1 MHRGKISK
9 IFINQ
14 RKGRIMEKILRKGFI
29 SLLSL
34 LMVFTT
40 FNQLITNVAAEQEYE
55 NIALDKVV
63 VASSAIAG
71 NEGSNAVDGKIDT
84 KWEVGNISTNP
95 SIIVDL
101 GKEES
106 FEKITLKWASN
117 FAFRYKLYVVKTDQ
131 KYGQVLFHE
140 EGTGGDEEWEMEE
153 NTIARYVKIELIEAK
168 SGESTI
174 GLKELEV
181 LRVKK
186 DTSNDP
192 VNIALNKPA
201 YASGNEANLDRLG
214 PGGAFDGK
222 YSNDYNERWS
232 SGNITK
238 SPQWIYVDLEAEM
251 TFSSIHIFWENA
263 FATKY
268 VLQYSND
275 VGTDKNWI
283 TFVNV
288 DDGKGS
294 WEKFDFDPITARFVR
309 LYATASNG
317 VGSAKPI
324 SIWEMEI
331 YEEVNNSLTVDDIAK
346 DFTIGT
352 ITSNMDR
359 MPVYHYDNDNIVAE
373 IFCSDTDFVVEDNG
387 MIHKPLVDKEVL
399 VTYIIKDKRTN
410 ATKEMKNIPVIIP
423 GQNSVALDSN
433 PVPTTVPTIQE
444 WNGAT
449 GTYQLTNNSRIIV
462 QDESLYKAAQIT
474 KDDIKDLFGLEL
486 EISNTTVKKGDI
498 LLTKENADTTI
509 GDQGYTLEIGDSI
522 TIKSTTYQGVFFG
535 TRSVLQALVASGDA
549 LTINK
554 GEARDYAKYEYR
566 KFMLDVA
573 RKYMPMWYLKD
584 FVKYASWYKFTD
596 IQVHLN
602 DTSYNGH
609 SRFRLE
615 SDIPGLTATDG
626 YYTKGEYR
634 DFQYYAEDY
643 GIRIVSEFDTPAHS
657 AVFIDNNSELGF
669 DGTHLD
675 IRLNSDKKETV
686 YKFIADLY
694 EEYMGGDNPVFVTDA
709 FNVGLDE
716 YNSAY
721 KEDMT
726 QYTQYVMDLVYN
738 KYGKTPMAWASMGC
752 VDSDKTKIPDYPIMD
767 AWANYAI
774 SLKSL
779 FNQDYKLINA
789 TNKYGYIVP
798 GGNNGYPDFAK
809 EEEMYNNLS
818 AGKFRDKMGAGV
830 DVAEGHPKIVGGS
843 ISLWNDR
850 GIFNGIS
857 VYDVFARTQSI
868 LPIYAQTF
876 WYGKDNDKSYD
887 QFKAE
892 VNTLGTG
899 PNVEMDKE
907 ISSKTE
913 KVYDFDMENTSKQ
926 GDNLVIKDNSGNG
939 YDATAIKATV
949 ETTDE
954 GQALK
959 LNGDGYLQMQHSAL
973 KWPYTLAFDLKIDES
988 QTGDI
993 VLFEE
998 TMPIEECN
1006 QWIDTKYQTRKIYL
1020 KEIDGKYKLMYDRDS
1035 YHYEHNIELEKGK
1048 LYQLAFTSDK
1058 KYTNVYLDGV
1068 VKSTINGPILTSSGN
1083 KWYDSASINLPLQK
1097 IGQNL
1102 VGTLD
1107 NIKVYNRL
1115 LNNEEIKNLYDTG
1128 IDVIHENIA
1137 LNKKATA
1144 SSSYTDYQTPNKAFD
1159 GIINQSASGPEQ
1171 SRWASARTHDQWI
1184 QVDLNKVYK
1193 VDQIKITW
1201 EDAYGVDYELKGS
1214 VNGKDWFT
1222 IKNVTGNVAKENN
1235 HTGLGDIEARYIKL
1249 IGTKAANNAKYG
1261 YSIYEIEVYENPK
1274 NDLLRTISQV
1284 KDKLSEMNVGN
1295 FHGQIKE
1302 ETYQTFTAYLTNLEN
1317 EVVGKESI
1325 SEEEMLKFKEE
1336 LSKKYT
1342 NLKKQV
1348 VRVDKSALET
1358 VLEVAESKLAEG
1370 YSEANS
1376 TVSSWQSF
1384 IQNKEAAEAMAD
1396 RMDITQSDV
1405 DKMVSE
1411 LQTALDN
1418 LTFRALESS
1427 FNELVALIDEVTKME
1442 TDYSAEMFK
1451 VMKGY
1456 LDQANALVALG
1467 AGEVVEKDVQANLTN
1482 LANEKAIL
1490 ISYRELKVSVEVAK
1504 EILDKEA
1511 VNLRPATLKV
1521 LQDAYEAGRK
1531 LIDDN
1536 SKELIVL
1543 QNAKQE
1549 INEAIEGLLEIVER
1563 KDLDK
1568 LIEQVKDLKEE
1579 DYTEESWKTFKNGY
1593 ERAVTVNQ
1601 DLDANEGAIQNA
1613 YDELLRAFNELKQV
1627 VNKDNLLLQIELAK
1641 QVLANKDKYDIELV
1655 KELEELLSQAVALIA
1670 NDVSSEDVNK
1680 MSDALLTKIEAV
1692 KASQKEE
1699 PKVEEQPGTEVS
1711 DKTKKNAKTGD
1722 ETILFEFAMISL
1734 VALLAVVRLR
1744 KKS

>member
-71 NEGSNAVDGKIDT
+71 NEGSNAVDGKMDT

-117 FAFRYKLYVVKTDQ
+117 FAFRYKLYVAKTDQ

-346 DFTIGT
+346 D
-352 ITSNMDR
+352 
-359 MPVYHYDNDNIVAE
+359 
-373 IFCSDTDFVVEDNG
+373 
-387 MIHKPLVDKEVL
+387 L
-399 VTYIIKDKRTN
+399 
-410 ATKEMKNIPVIIP
+410 
-423 GQNSVALDSN
+423 
-433 PVPTTVPTIQE
+433 
-444 WNGAT
+444 
-449 GTYQLTNNSRIIV
+449 
-462 QDESLYKAAQIT
+462 
-474 KDDIKDLFGLEL
+474 
-486 EISNTTVKKGDI
+486 
-498 LLTKENADTTI
+498 
-509 GDQGYTLEIGDSI
+509 
-522 TIKSTTYQGVFFG
+522 
-535 TRSVLQALVASGDA
+535 
-549 LTINK
+549 
-554 GEARDYAKYEYR
+554 
-566 KFMLDVA
+566 
-573 RKYMPMWYLKD
+573 
-584 FVKYASWYKFTD
+584 
-596 IQVHLN
+596 
-602 DTSYNGH
+602 
-609 SRFRLE
+609 
-615 SDIPGLTATDG
+615 
-626 YYTKGEYR
+626 
-634 DFQYYAEDY
+634 
-643 GIRIVSEFDTPAHS
+643 
-657 AVFIDNNSELGF
+657 
-669 DGTHLD
+669 
-675 IRLNSDKKETV
+675 
-686 YKFIADLY
+686 
-694 EEYMGGDNPVFVTDA
+694 
-709 FNVGLDE
+709 
-716 YNSAY
+716 
-721 KEDMT
+721 T

-857 VYDVFARTQSI
+857 VYDVFARIQSI

-954 GQALK
+954 GRALK

-1058 KYTNVYLDGV
+1058 KYTNAYLDGV
-1068 VKSTINGPILTSSGN
+1068 VKSTINGPILTNSGN

-1128 IDVIHENIA
+1128 IDVIHENVA

-1302 ETYQTFTAYLTNLEN
+1302 EAYQTFTAYLTNLEN

-1348 VRVDKSALET
+1348 VRVDKGALET

-1655 KELEELLSQAVALIA
+1655 KELEELLSQAVALID

-1722 ETILFEFAMISL
+1722 ETMLFEFAMISL

>member
-1 MHRGKISK
+1 MEKVV
-9 IFINQ
+9 
-14 RKGRIMEKILRKGFI
+14 RKGVV

-34 LMVFTT
+34 LMMFTT
-40 FNQLITNVAAEQEYE
+40 FSQMITTVAADQEYE
-55 NIALDKVV
+55 NIALNKPVIV
-63 VASSAIAG
+63 SSTING
-71 NEGSNAVDGKIDT
+71 NQGSNAVDDKEST
-84 KWEVGNISTNP
+84 KWEVGKISSNP
-95 SIIVDL
+95 TIIVDL
-101 GKEES
+101 EKEEN
-106 FEKITLKWASN
+106 FQKIVLKWASN
-117 FAFRYKLYVVKTDQ
+117 FAFRYKLYIAKNDQ
-131 KYGQVLFHE
+131 KYVQILFHE
-140 EGTGGDEEWEMEE
+140 EGTGGDEEWEMSE
-153 NTIARYVKIELIEAK
+153 NTIARYIKVELIEAK
-168 SGESTI
+168 GGESTI

-181 LRVKK
+181 LKVKK
-186 DTSNDP
+186 DTSDES

-201 YASGNEANLDRLG
+201 YASANEAGLDRLG
-214 PGGAFDGK
+214 PKGAFDGNI
-222 YSNDYNERWS
+222 SDVNNGRWS

-238 SPQWIYVDLEAEM
+238 EPQWIYVDLEKEM
-251 TFSSIHIFWENA
+251 TFASIHILWENA
-263 FATKY
+263 YATKY

-275 VGTDKNWI
+275 LSVDKKWT
-283 TFVNV
+283 TFKTVE
-288 DDGKGS
+288 DGKGS

-331 YEEVNNSLTVDDIAK
+331 YEKVNNSLTVDEVAK

-352 ITSNMDR
+352 ITSNMDK
-359 MPVYHYDNDNIVAE
+359 MPVFHYDEDHIIAE

-387 MIHKPLVDKEVL
+387 IIHSPLVDKEVL
-399 VTYIIKDKRTN
+399 VTYVIKDTRSK
-410 ATKEMKNIPVIIP
+410 ATKEVKNIPVIIP
-423 GQNSVALDSN
+423 GRSITAVDANQ
-433 PVPTTVPTIQE
+433 VPMTVPTIQE
-444 WNGAT
+444 WKGAT
-449 GTYQLTNNSRIIV
+449 GKYQLTSDSRIIV
-462 QDESLYKAAQIT
+462 QDKSLYKAAQIT
-474 KDDIKDLFGLEL
+474 KNDIKDLFGLEV
-486 EISNTTVKKGDI
+486 EVSNGTPIKGDI
-498 LLTKENADTTI
+498 VLTKENADSTI
-509 GDQGYTLEIGDSI
+509 GNQGYTLGIGDVVI
-522 TIKSTTYQGVFFG
+522 LRATTYQGVFFG
-535 TRSVLQALVASGDA
+535 TRSILQALVASGDS

-573 RKYMPMWYLKD
+573 RKYMPMWYMKD
-584 FVKYASWYKFTD
+584 FVKYASWFKFTD

-626 YYTKGEYR
+626 YYTKDEYR

-657 AVFIDNNSELGF
+657 AVFIDNNPELGF
-669 DGTHLD
+669 DKTHLD
-675 IRLNSDKKETV
+675 IRLNSNKKETV

-694 EEYMGGDNPVFVTDA
+694 EEYMGGDDPVFVTDA

-716 YNSAY
+716 FNSAY

-752 VDSDKTKIPDYPIMD
+752 VDSSTTKIPDYPLMD

-779 FNQDYKLINA
+779 FDQDYKLINA
-789 TNKYGYIVP
+789 TNKYGYVVP

-818 AGKFRDKMGAGV
+818 AGKFRDKNNGGV

-907 ISSKTE
+907 ISSETE
-913 KVYDFDMENTSKQ
+913 KVYDFDMESTSKH
-926 GDNLVIKDNSGNG
+926 GNDLIIKDNSGNG
-939 YDATAIKATV
+939 YDARAIKAAI
-949 ETTDE
+949 EMDDQ
-954 GQALK
+954 GQSLK
-959 LNGDGYLQMQHSAL
+959 FNGTGYLKMQHSAL
-973 KWPYTLAFDLKIDES
+973 KWPYTLGFDLKIDES

-993 VLFEE
+993 ILFEE
-998 TMPIEECN
+998 TMPEEKCN

-1020 KEIDGKYKLMYDRDS
+1020 KEANGQYRLMYDRDS
-1035 YHYEHNIELEKGK
+1035 YHYEHDIKLEKGK
-1048 LYQLAFTSDK
+1048 LYQIAFTSDK

-1068 VKSTINGPILTSSGN
+1068 VKSTINGPILTNSGN

-1128 IDVIHENIA
+1128 IDLIHENIA
-1137 LNKKATA
+1137 LNKEAKA
-1144 SSSYTDYQTPNKAFD
+1144 SSGYTDYQTPNKAFD
-1159 GIINQSASGPEQ
+1159 GIINQSAPGVEQ

-1201 EDAYGVDYELKGS
+1201 EDAYGVDYEIKGS

-1222 IKNVTGNVAKENN
+1222 IKNVTGNTVKENN
-1235 HTGLGDIEARYIKL
+1235 HTGLGNIEARYIKL

-1274 NDLLRTISQV
+1274 NDLLRTINQV
-1284 KDKLSEMNVGN
+1284 KDKLGEMNVGN

-1302 ETYQTFTAYLTNLEN
+1302 EAYQIFTAYLTGLEN
-1317 EVVGKESI
+1317 EVTGKESI
-1325 SEEEMLKFKEE
+1325 SEKEMLSFKEE

-1342 NLKKQV
+1342 SLKKQV
-1348 VRVDKSALET
+1348 VRVNKEALET
-1358 VLEVAESKLAEG
+1358 MLEAVDSKLAEG

-1384 IQNKEAAEAMAD
+1384 IQNKEAAEAVAD
-1396 RMDITQSDV
+1396 RMDVTQDDV
-1405 DKMVSE
+1405 DKAIFE

-1427 FNELVALIDEVTKME
+1427 FDELVALINEVVKME

-1456 LDQANALVALG
+1456 LDQANVLVALG
-1467 AGEVVEKDVQANLTN
+1467 AGEVVEKDVQENLVN
-1482 LANEKAIL
+1482 IKKEKAVL
-1490 ISYRELKVSVEVAK
+1490 ISYRELEVSVKTAK
-1504 EILDKEA
+1504 VIIDKDSVNIQPGTLKILQEAYQAGNKLVSDNCREILE
-1511 VNLRPATLKV
+1511 LK
-1521 LQDAYEAGRK
+1521 K
-1531 LIDDN
+1531 
-1536 SKELIVL
+1536 
-1543 QNAKQE
+1543 AKTM
-1549 INEAIEGLLEIVER
+1549 INEAIEGLLQIADR
-1563 KDLDK
+1563 KALNE
-1568 LIEQVKDLKEE
+1568 LIEDVKILKEE
-1579 DYTEESWKTFKNGY
+1579 DYTQTSWKIFNNGLL
-1593 ERAVTVNQ
+1593 EAIIVSQ
-1601 DLDANEGAIQNA
+1601 DLDATEIEVQRA
-1613 YDELLRAFNELKQV
+1613 YDNLVKAFNELKQE
-1627 VNKDNLLLQIELAK
+1627 VNKDNLLIQIEVAK
-1641 QVLANKDKYDIELV
+1641 QVLANRDKYDEKLL
-1655 KELEELLSQAVALIA
+1655 KELEELLSEALSMIDREVD
-1670 NDVSSEDVNK
+1670 NEEVSQMYN
-1680 MSDALLTKIEAV
+1680 LLLEKIELV
-1692 KASQKEE
+1692 KKSSKDQ
-1699 PKVEEQPGTEVS
+1699 PTVEENLGADQTNNIEVS
-1711 DKTKKNAKTGD
+1711 AKTGD
-1722 ETILFEFAMISL
+1722 KTMILEFGMLLFI
-1734 VALLAVVRLR
+1734 ALLGIARLR
-1744 KKS
+1744 KRS